1 MFDYQTRYHV
11 QNEKVHRHV
20 ILFQVETHSVSRAPT
35 SSFHTSMEN
44 YDEKS
49 EDIDVEKLRSE
60 LEQEIH
66 TWSHPQTT
74 SPEEV
79 NILPEYIEAK

>member
-1 MFDYQTRYHV
+1 
-11 QNEKVHRHV
+11 
-20 ILFQVETHSVSRAPT
+20 
-35 SSFHTSMEN
+35 MEN

-60 LEQEIH
+60 LEQELH

-79 NILPEYIEAK
+79 NILPNVQIILKQN